1 MEDRDLTELEGL
13 VVDTMHL
20 YGLEFKEMLGLM
32 QNFFLGNRNLQIQ
45 LMDWAESDHYSGDR
59 QKMVD
64 TIFRICLPN
73 HHSGQS
79 LLRDRSRIY
88 ARRD

>member
-59 QKMVD
+59 QKVVD
-64 TIFRICLPN
+64 TIFRICLP
-73 HHSGQS
+73 SY
-79 LLRDRSRIY
+79 REK
-88 ARRD
+88 AE

>member
-13 VVDTMHL
+13 VISTMKL

-32 QNFFLGNRNLQIQ
+32 QHFFLGNRELQIQ

-64 TIFRICLPN
+64 TIFRICLP
-73 HHSGQS
+73 
-79 LLRDRSRIY
+79 IY
-88 ARRD
+88 RKEAE